1 MTNYNTRTEQNL
13 QAAFAGE
20 SMANRRYLYFGQI
33 ARKLGNEEVAQLF
46 EKTAD
51 EETGHAFAHLN
62 LMYPEAEMTVEKL
75 LQIAYEGEMY
85 ETEKMYPTFEEEAR
99 TEGNDAAVA
108 EFVEQQAESLEHAER
123 FKAVL
128 TRAEKQFKGFGRV
141 EAAHAKKYGDAL
153 EKVKSEN
160 SEKAVAATTA
170 K

>member
-1 MTNYNTRTEQNL
+1 MKGYNTKTEQNL
-13 QAAFAGE
+13 QSAFAGE

-51 EETGHAFAHLN
+51 EETGHAFAHLQ

-85 ETEKMYPTFEEEAR
+85 ETEQMYPQFEQEAR

-108 EFVEQQAESLEHAER
+108 EFVEQQAESQEHADR
-123 FKAVL
+123 FKAAL
-128 TRAEKQFKGFGRV
+128 TRAEKQFKGFGKV
-141 EAAHAKKYGDAL
+141 ELAHANRYGAAL
-153 EKVKSEN
+153 EKVKAEN
-160 SEKAVAATTA
+160 AEKAQGATA
-170 K
+170 